1 LDRLAEHIER
11 LAHHAV
17 RGGAWDQ
24 AVTFLRQAG
33 GKAFARSANRDAVA
47 YYEEALSVQQRLPQS
62 RIRDE
67 DAIDLR
73 FELRSALMVLGELTR
88 TLTVLREAQDL
99 AKMLGDIRR
108 LGWAAG
114 YLSNLLWEM
123 GEQDEAIGRGQE
135 ALDIAARLDDAALEY
150 LALRYL
156 GRSYH
161 AIGQYRRGVEMFRR
175 ALASLEPARSTAPAG
190 RPNPSFNSSRHFAA
204 LCLMELGAF
213 PEAIEYAEA
222 ALSAVEGVDQAFNLA
237 GSCAALGY
245 VHLRRGDVGKAIPLL
260 ERGVELS
267 RSCNLPVLF
276 PFAASPL
283 GAAYALSN
291 RTAEALLLL
300 EHAVNQAA
308 SMRRMVE
315 LSLHVAWRSEV
326 LLLADRADD
335 ARESALRALELALVH
350 KERGYQAWIL
360 RLLGEI
366 QFKRAPHQSDEAE
379 AYFEQALVL
388 GDELGMDP
396 LRAHCLLGL
405 GAVYER
411 TGRWQ
416 RARTSLSTAGVL
428 YRTMGM
434 TFWLPRTEAALER
447 LGAAGGP
454 EARV

>member
-1 LDRLAEHIER
+1 
-11 LAHHAV
+11 
-17 RGGAWDQ
+17 
-24 AVTFLRQAG
+24 
-33 GKAFARSANRDAVA
+33 
-47 YYEEALSVQQRLPQS
+47 
-62 RIRDE
+62 
-67 DAIDLR
+67 
-73 FELRSALMVLGELTR
+73 
-88 TLTVLREAQDL
+88 
-99 AKMLGDIRR
+99 
-108 LGWAAG
+108 
-114 YLSNLLWEM
+114 
-123 GEQDEAIGRGQE
+123 
-135 ALDIAARLDDAALEY
+135 
-150 LALRYL
+150 
-156 GRSYH
+156 
-161 AIGQYRRGVEMFRR
+161 
-175 ALASLEPARSTAPAG
+175 
-190 RPNPSFNSSRHFAA
+190 
-204 LCLMELGAF
+204 
-213 PEAIEYAEA
+213 
-222 ALSAVEGVDQAFNLA
+222 
-237 GSCAALGY
+237 
-245 VHLRRGDVGKAIPLL
+245 
-260 ERGVELS
+260 
-267 RSCNLPVLF
+267 
-276 PFAASPL
+276 
-283 GAAYALSN
+283 
-291 RTAEALLLL
+291 
-300 EHAVNQAA
+300 
-308 SMRRMVE
+308 MVE

-416 RARTSLSTAGVL
+416 RACTSLSTAGVL